1 MQKKKTM
8 LTVLLL
14 GAFLFGFAVWGAIK
28 PADAQSQSERRSLAQ
43 FPAFSVKGF
52 GTGNGQAILK
62 AIHSISSRCVSS
74 SGHSRACCRSACTG
88 RRTTTACIWQTALFR
103 SWNTR

>member
-1 MQKKKTM
+1 MQKKKNM

-52 GTGNGQAILK
+52 WDGKWTGDFESYTLFFCIL
-62 AIHSISSRCVSS
+62 
-74 SGHSRACCRSACTG
+74 
-88 RRTTTACIWQTALFR
+88 LPP
-103 SWNTR
+103 

>member
-1 MQKKKTM
+1 MQKKKNM

-52 GTGNGQAILK
+52 WDGKWTGDFESYTLDQFPL
-62 AIHSISSRCVSS
+62 
-74 SGHSRACCRSACTG
+74 RACCRSACTG